1 MSVEPIATTT
11 LLFVRHGQTAQS
23 KSDAF
28 CGVLEVPLTA
38 VGGQQSRKVAER
50 LSRETVAAL
59 YCSPQG
65 RARETAEPIA
75 AALDVPIQIREPL
88 HEMDFGKWE
97 GRVQADVAVE
107 FPREMA
113 AWERG
118 SWAVQPPG
126 GETQQAVLA
135 RVVPCI
141 VELSNAHAGQT
152 IVIVSHRTTLRLLI
166 GHLLNLSLLNS
177 RALHVNPAS
186 ISKLLITDD
195 QVQLLYFNDTSHLF
209 LSNPLP

>member
-1 MSVEPIATTT
+1 MDTELLLATR
-11 LLFVRHGQTAQS
+11 LFFVRHGQTVLS
-23 KSDAF
+23 NKDAF
-28 CGVLEVPLTA
+28 CGVTEAPLTA
-38 VGGQQSRKVAER
+38 VGRHQAQQVATR
-50 LSRETVAAL
+50 LSREHIDAL

-65 RARETAEPIA
+65 RVRETASPIA
-75 AALDVPIQIREPL
+75 SALGLEIQIRQAL

-97 GRVQADVAVE
+97 GRVQADVAVD

-126 GETQQAVLA
+126 GETQQDVIA

-141 VELSNAHAGQT
+141 VELVAAHAGQT
-152 IVIVSHRTTLRLLI
+152 IVVVSHRTTLRLLI

-177 RALHVNPAS
+177 RALHVDTAS

-195 QVQLLYFNDTSHLF
+195 QVQLIFFNDTSHLV
-209 LSNPLP
+209 SH